1 MHWTNC
7 GLNAQWFSTP
17 EPPQKTILSENVI
30 FGDLGFPSVILVNKS
45 LKALRLS
52 FKMVY
57 QHLLYLLSLWTYW
70 HLKISQGPTR
80 FFIGNFRR
88 CKMANLASGL
98 KWAENARMLHNQLRT
113 PKYGVLNWNM
123 LGKFYPFLS
132 PYFPKNKATEVKR
145 GLKSLLA
152 RARSLWSKSRWMPY
166 VWGWFWCIIVTGI
179 SSGVREISGDMKR
192 PWFQVK
198 FPIAF
203 FAFGNWVISG
213 WLYWPS
219 ESEYSL
225 NVVGM

>member
-1 MHWTNC
+1 M
-7 GLNAQWFSTP
+7 WF
-17 EPPQKTILSENVI
+17 
-30 FGDLGFPSVILVNKS
+30 FGELGFPSVILVDKP
-45 LKALRLS
+45 LKAMCLS
-52 FKMVY
+52 SQMVN

-80 FFIGNFRR
+80 FFIGNFSG

-152 RARSLWSKSRWMPY
+152 R
-166 VWGWFWCIIVTGI
+166 
-179 SSGVREISGDMKR
+179 
-192 PWFQVK
+192 
-198 FPIAF
+198 
-203 FAFGNWVISG
+203 
-213 WLYWPS
+213 
-219 ESEYSL
+219 
-225 NVVGM
+225 